1 MGHSKVAYGKVA
13 APARPGVVVTENWIN
28 LPYLAAVMV
37 ILTLLSIFH
46 VWSRAE
52 VIALSLGISDSAR
65 LAKEEQQENQRLRL
79 EVASLKTPSRIER
92 LAKGELGMALPTDQQ
107 VVVVK

>member
-1 MGHSKVAYGKVA
+1 MRKGVTVLVTTHFMEEAEYCDRVALMY
-13 APARPGVVVTENWIN
+13 
-28 LPYLAAVMV
+28 
-37 ILTLLSIFH
+37 
-46 VWSRAE
+46 RAE